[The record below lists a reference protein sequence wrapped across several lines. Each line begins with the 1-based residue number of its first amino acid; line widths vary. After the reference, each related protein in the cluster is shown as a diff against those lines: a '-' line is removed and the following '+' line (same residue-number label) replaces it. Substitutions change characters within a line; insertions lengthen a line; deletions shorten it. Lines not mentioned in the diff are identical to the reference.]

1 MKKINPK
8 NIKYISKKNRHI
20 RWNWERSLDDQELV
34 RYHVVVVGDKKIEQ
48 PIDNILQQINSSMSP
63 SIQLIR
69 EIRGDVGDSKF
80 KYLLKSFDTPVS
92 PTEIDWTKTNLP
104 RRKDKNLYER
114 KRGNIEDYVA
124 DLYK

>member
-8 NIKYISKKNRHI
+8 NIRHIPKKSRHI
-20 RWNWERSLDDQELV
+20 RWNWERSLEDNDLV

-48 PIDNILQQINSSMSP
+48 PIDNLLQQANSVGP
-63 SIQLIR
+63 VQLIR
-69 EIRGDVGDSKF
+69 EVRGDVGDSKF
-80 KYLLKSFDTPVS
+80 NYLFKSFDTPIS
-92 PTEIDWTKTNLP
+92 PKEIDLTKTNLP
-104 RRKDKNLYER
+104 SRKDKNLYER